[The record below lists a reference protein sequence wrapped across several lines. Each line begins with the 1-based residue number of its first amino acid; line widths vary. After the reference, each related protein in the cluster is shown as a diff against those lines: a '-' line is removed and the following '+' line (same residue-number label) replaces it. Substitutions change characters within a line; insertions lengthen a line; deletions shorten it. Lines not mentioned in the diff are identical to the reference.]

1 MKRPKFA
8 SAEVWRSSGFGS
20 VGGCG
25 YYSEC
30 FSSSSAA
37 LFTTFRRVF
46 LGRRVGVGGGAVP
59 EGVRLSARFTTIY
72 LTICPLCVFFFFNFT
87 RGLHLGAGPR
97 GRRLSVSARRARCRA
112 PQLAVRGLLSGRR
125 PSVRRSSR
133 MFDFRQKT
141 ELILYVYFMPF

>member
-8 SAEVWRSSGFGS
+8 SAEVWRSSG

-37 LFTTFRRVF
+37 LFTTFRCLF
-46 LGRRVGVGGGAVP
+46 LGRRVGVGGAAVRPSGASVSP
-59 EGVRLSARFTTIY
+59 LPDYLSDY
-72 LTICPLCVFFFFNFT
+72 LPPPCVCGFFYFT

-112 PQLAVRGLLSGRR
+112 PQLAVRGLLSPRTRAPGG
-125 PSVRRSSR
+125 PAECLNSVGL
-133 MFDFRQKT
+133 MQT
-141 ELILYVYFMPF
+141 